1 MCPLNGSSLRMR
13 PSQRATGLINTL
25 STLPL
30 FDGRCSQEIRCRL
43 QISMRSASG
52 KPAQASFKFLT
63 PIAPEMERLLV
74 GVVGL

>member
-1 MCPLNGSSLRMR
+1 
-13 PSQRATGLINTL
+13 
-25 STLPL
+25 
-30 FDGRCSQEIRCRL
+30 
-43 QISMRSASG
+43 MRSASG